1 MKRTIAGRS
10 EVLEKHPS
18 VLKGRNQLDEFTG
31 TNGKSLNELE
41 EMFKKYNELIS
52 QTIQNQTKQEKALV
66 EALKRLDVINTQILE
81 QQTLAIDYKEEKE
94 RINKLVEDSSS
105 LINVSS
111 DIISKSQEIQNVLKT
126 AINERSKIEH
136 KESYIEEINNEKNNL
151 SPEEV
156 EEKLKEMKEKYK
168 IKNPLTQT
176 PSTLAIKEQMT
187 KLIIPTKSFVLES
200 YDIPQQEMIS
210 RHDTE
215 ELKED
220 NTPIPSRHISNY
232 LNSSSIGGSCIRQ
245 CDQIAIERLIK
256 QQKNNISR
264 HGTKT
269 LSRNITKGITIQPIN
284 KTKTKELINEEET
297 RTNERKSSLVLLKM
311 VSNKLV
317 RTKGDIKIK
326 EMFMERF
333 RIIKEFTEYMI
344 QYINW
349 YNWLERDVYKYSLYF
364 NILKEKTAKELF
376 SIYFETLESDREMTK
391 LINNL
396 YGIIETTKIGN
407 ECDRFDELVN
417 GLTKYLNELPKFID
431 CANYK
436 ENTLNYLKEVFTNNH
451 EFKLLIDKKNDSNCI
466 EELVD
471 IPEFHIKKLTQFI
484 QNLIQLT
491 PIPLQTDMLKECQ
504 FKINSIDVIYQKSKI
519 KLNDFNYL
527 KEFGHNLLGFEELTG
542 EEFIKDGRRII
553 QKYSIK
559 IINKKKL
566 EKKLLVLCNDIILIC
581 SKPNR
586 NGCMFTYATAPL
598 IKCNL
603 ILSQS
608 LNEECDAIKKVTKL
622 IQQEDLINS
631 LLKKAKIKKFQ
642 EIRKYC
648 SFLEFIGKIAGN
660 PIIQL
665 QQILFWGIPESN
677 SSIIKIAL
685 INAIASKKTSLFYDE
700 ND

>member
-1 MKRTIAGRS
+1 MKKMKAGR
-10 EVLEKHPS
+10 EILEKHPS

-41 EMFKKYNELIS
+41 EMFMKYNELIS

-105 LINVSS
+105 LINVNS
-111 DIISKSQEIQNVLKT
+111 DIISKSQEIQNTLKK

-136 KESYIEEINNEKNNL
+136 IGSCIEEINKENNNL

-156 EEKLKEMKEKYK
+156 EQKMKEMKEKYK
-168 IKNPLTQT
+168 ITNPITQT
-176 PSTLAIKEQMT
+176 PSTLEIKEQMT
-187 KLIIPTKSFVLES
+187 KLILPTKSFVLES
-200 YDIPQQEMIS
+200 YDFPQQEIIS

-215 ELKED
+215 ELKEES
-220 NTPIPSRHISNY
+220 TPTPSRHISNY
-232 LNSSSIGGSCIRQ
+232 LNSSLIGGSYIKQSDR
-245 CDQIAIERLIK
+245 IAIEQLIK
-256 QQKNNISR
+256 QQNNKNSR
-264 HGTKT
+264 NGTKT
-269 LSRNITKGITIQPIN
+269 LSRNITKSIAVQPIN
-284 KTKTKELINEEET
+284 KTKTKELINEEEKIK
-297 RTNERKSSLVLLKM
+297 NERKSSLILLKM

-326 EMFMERF
+326 EMFIERF

-349 YNWLERDVYKYSLYF
+349 YNWLERDVYRYSLYF
-364 NILKEKTAKELF
+364 NLLKEKTAKELF
-376 SIYFETLESDREMTK
+376 SIYFQTLESDREMTK

-396 YGIIETTKIGN
+396 YGIIENTKIGN
-407 ECDRFDELVN
+407 ECDRFDELIN
-417 GLTKYLNELPKFID
+417 GLNNYLNELPKFID

-436 ENTLNYLKEVFTNNH
+436 ENTLNYLKEVFINNN

-471 IPEFHIKKLTQFI
+471 IPEFHIKKLINFI

-491 PIPLQTDMLKECQ
+491 PIALQTDTLKECQ
-504 FKINSIDVIYQKSKI
+504 FKISSIEIISQKSKT

-527 KEFGHNLLGFEELTG
+527 KEFGHNLVGFEELTG

-586 NGCMFTYATAPL
+586 NGCMFTYATSPL

-603 ILSQS
+603 ILSHS
-608 LNEECDAIKKVTKL
+608 LNEECDAVKKVTKT

-631 LLKKAKIKKFQ
+631 LLKKAKIKKSHDV
-642 EIRKYC
+642 RKYC
-648 SFLEFIGKIAGN
+648 SFLEFVGKIAGS

-677 SSIIKIAL
+677 SAIIKIAL
-685 INAIASKKTSLFYDE
+685 INAIASKKTSLIYDE